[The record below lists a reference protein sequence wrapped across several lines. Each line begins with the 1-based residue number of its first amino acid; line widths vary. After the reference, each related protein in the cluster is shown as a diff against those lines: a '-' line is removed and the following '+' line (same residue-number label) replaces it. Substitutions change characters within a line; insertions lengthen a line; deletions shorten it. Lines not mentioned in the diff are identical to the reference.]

1 MKILETRVLRGPNYW
16 SVRRSKL
23 IQMRLDLEEMEQL
36 PTNKIPGFLERLR
49 NLLPSMYSHRCSIGE
64 PGGFFERV
72 EEGTWMGH
80 VIEHIALELQTLAGM
95 NTGFGR
101 TRGTGNEGEYHVV
114 FSYMEEDA
122 GVFAGEAA
130 VRIADAL
137 SKGSDYN
144 LEADI
149 QTLRE
154 IREDTRLGPSTGGI
168 VEEAAKRGIPYI
180 RLNKQSLVQLGY
192 GVHQKRIRATIAST
206 TSTIAVDIAGDKE
219 ETKNLLGAAEIP
231 VPEGTIIQSEEELK
245 DAIEDI
251 GYPLVLKPI
260 DGNHGKGA
268 TTNITNWDQAVRALD
283 AAQKFSRNVICER
296 FITGFDFRVL
306 VINHKFVCAALRTP
320 ASVVGDGEHTIDW
333 LINEVNKDPRRGFGH
348 ELVLTKMTID
358 NFTHKMLADVGYTLE
373 TIPAKGELVLLK
385 PTANLSTGGTSTD
398 VTDEVH
404 SANIFMCERISKII
418 GLDICGIDIMAPD
431 LKEPITENGG
441 AVLEVNAA
449 PGFRMHLE
457 PTVGLPR
464 NVSEPVINMLFPKAS
479 SGRIPIIAVTGTN
492 GKTTTT
498 RLIAHICKSVGYK
511 VGFTTSDGIYIQ
523 NNLMMSGDCT
533 GPVSAQFVLKD
544 PTVDFAVLECARG
557 GILKAGL
564 AFQHC
569 DIAIVTNVSADH
581 IGIGGID
588 SIEQMAKVKAVVPE
602 TVSPNGYAILNADD
616 DLVYNMRKGL
626 DCNVALFSMDENNP
640 RIKEHCEDGGYAS
653 VFENGY
659 VSILKGTWKIRVH
672 KVADIPITYS
682 GKAVHNILNTL
693 PAVLAIYLYSI
704 ITIDDIKQ
712 ALRTFIPSD
721 VQTPGRLNLFQFKKF
736 QLLLDF
742 AHNPAGLHLL
752 GEFIKK
758 MDAKPKVGII
768 TGTGDR
774 RDEDIRE
781 LGRISSSYFD
791 EIIVRQDGSLRG
803 RTANEIINLLIEGIN
818 DTKSKDIPVSVMKS
832 EKEALA
838 HAYSNARPGSLV
850 ILLADKVETS
860 LDLIKKLKEEEDGQ

>member
-1 MKILETRVLRGPNYW
+1 MKIVETKVLRGPNYW
-16 SVRRSKL
+16 SVRRNKL
-23 IQMRLDLEEMEQL
+23 IQMRLDLQEMEQH
-36 PTNKIPGFLERLR
+36 PTNKIDGFLQRLKD
-49 NLLPSMYSHRCSIGE
+49 LLPSMYSHRCSVGT

-101 TRGTGNEGEYHVV
+101 TRGTGKDGEYFVV

-122 GVFAGEAA
+122 GVYAGKAA
-130 VRIADAL
+130 VKIADAL
-137 SKGSDYN
+137 AKGAEYN
-144 LEADI
+144 LETDI
-149 QTLRE
+149 QNLRV
-154 IREDTRLGPSTGGI
+154 IRENTRLGPSTGGI

-180 RLNKQSLVQLGY
+180 RLNKHSLVQLGY

-219 ETKNLLGAAEIP
+219 ETKNLLSAAEIP
-231 VPEGTIIQSEEELK
+231 VPYGTIIKNEEDLK
-245 DAIEDI
+245 EAIDDI
-251 GYPLVLKPI
+251 GYPVVLKPI

-268 TTNITNWDQAVRALD
+268 TTNITTWEQALRALE
-283 AAQKFSRNVICER
+283 AAKVYGRDVICER

-306 VINHKFVCAALRTP
+306 VINHKFVSAALRTP
-320 ASVVGDGEHTIDW
+320 ASVVGDGIHNIQW
-333 LINEVNKDPRRGFGH
+333 LIDEVNKDPRRGFGH
-348 ELVLTKMTID
+348 ELVLTKITID
-358 NFTHKMLADVGYTLE
+358 NFTDKILTDIGYTLE
-373 TIPAKGELVLLK
+373 TVPAVGELVLLK

-431 LKEPITENGG
+431 LKDPVTENGG

-449 PGFRMHLE
+449 PGFRMHIE

-479 SGRIPIIAVTGTN
+479 SGRIPIIAITGTN

-498 RLIAHICKSVGYK
+498 RLVAHICKSVGYK
-511 VGFTTSDGIYIQ
+511 VGFTTSDGVYIQ
-523 NNLMMSGDCT
+523 NNLMMKGDCT

-557 GILKAGL
+557 GILKSGL

-581 IGIGGID
+581 IGLGGIENL
-588 SIEQMAKVKAVVPE
+588 EQMAKVKAVVPE
-602 TVSPNGYAILNADD
+602 TVFPHGYAILNADD
-616 DLVYNMRKGL
+616 DLVYGMRKGL
-626 DCNVALFSMDENNP
+626 ECNIALFSMDENNP
-640 RIKEHCEDGGYAS
+640 RIVEHCKTGGYAS

-672 KVADIPITYS
+672 KVTDIPITYA
-682 GKAVHNILNTL
+682 GKAIHNIMNTL
-693 PAVLAIYLYSI
+693 PAVLASYLYTN

-752 GEFIKK
+752 GEFITK
-758 MDAKPKVGII
+758 MDASPKIGII
-768 TGTGDR
+768 SGTGDR
-774 RDEDIRE
+774 RDEDIKQIGS
-781 LGRISSSYFD
+781 LSAKYFD
-791 EIIVRQDGSLRG
+791 EIIIRQDSDLRG
-803 RTANEIINLLIEGIN
+803 RSSEEIIDLLKAGIN
-818 DTKSKDIPVSVMKS
+818 EAKEVDLPVTIILN
-832 EKEALA
+832 EKEAIL
-838 HAYSNARPGSLV
+838 HAYKNAKPGSLV
-850 ILLADKVETS
+850 ILLADKVDAS
-860 LDLIKKLKEEEDGQ
+860 LELVKKLKEEEDRI